1 MGTSKCRTF
10 HHPAMATA
18 INHRSRW
25 QSSRKTRR
33 ERTEAGT
40 GNAAET
46 GNAAGRGREA
56 ESERGAGEG
65 ETGTER
71 RGADRGTGKGGADR
85 GKGSIAATE
94 AGHVTG

>member
-1 MGTSKCRTF
+1 
-10 HHPAMATA
+10 MATA
-18 INHRSRW
+18 INPNHRSRW

-71 RGADRGTGKGGADR
+71 RGADRGTGKGLK
-85 GKGSIAATE
+85 KGNFIFIMWFE
-94 AGHVTG
+94 NNFKLIRPRIVC